1 MLSYIRSNRKVLSVV
16 LWLVIIAFV
25 ATIFVVWGVG
35 EKNTS
40 QSYVAKVDGEVI
52 SYNDYNNAYQAGQYM
67 RANIPNYE
75 AVVLNDVI
83 VNRLVLN
90 EAKRIKLPAT
100 DAEVR
105 EYIKNLDYFKKDGVF
120 DYDTYSLILAQSG
133 IRQSVF
139 EEDVRKDILFNK
151 FRTMVEQSQS
161 VVSDEE
167 IKNEFTYRKSLLN
180 LEYAAIPF
188 SAFDKEVKPAKEQ
201 LEAFFNL
208 TKSKYTIPA
217 EIKVKYVTYEK
228 DKFINDYKVTDD
240 DALNFYN
247 NNKARYDQKEKA
259 DASMILIPVAVIA
272 DNRTV
277 EAAKKKIDSAYAEL
291 KSGKSFAEVAKKYN
305 DNSTANKLGV
315 ITKGQVSPEIENIV
329 FKLKPK
335 TYSNVERLSN
345 GYAIIYV
352 DSITPAKKYT
362 FEEKKDEIKAEIKND
377 AANSAYNNYVLNEYK
392 TFMEDG
398 NISAYMAANPKNNL
412 KVTETEFISEDEVFP
427 ITAVASNISEHV
439 NLYRLG
445 KGEVTRIDDGN
456 ITYLIEIADRKE
468 SYIPELDKVKEQVTI
483 DYKVDNI
490 TKEATAM
497 IEKELKEKNGFENL
511 VKKYKAKLEKKSF
524 TKDRI
529 EIEDVFFA
537 NPNLIE
543 GIKKLKSGET
553 LAKTYLNNKNF
564 YIFKAESIKAPDM
577 KDLEKER
584 TVIKNYIAS
593 QKGITA
599 FEGYVNE
606 LKRKA
611 KIRYNQDFLRSNNI
625 IPIP

>member
-40 QSYVAKVDGEVI
+40 QSYVAKVDGEAI
-52 SYNDYNNAYQAGQYM
+52 SYSDYNNAYQAGQSM
-67 RANIPNYE
+67 KSFIPNYD

-83 VNRLVLN
+83 INRLVLN
-90 EAKRIKLPAT
+90 EAKRINLPVT

-105 EYIKNLDYFKKDGVF
+105 EYIRNLEYFKKNGIF
-120 DYDTYSLILAQSG
+120 DYNTYSTLLAQSG
-133 IRQSVF
+133 IRQSRF

-161 VVSDEE
+161 VVSEEE
-167 IKNEFTYRKSLLN
+167 IKNEFNFRKSILN
-180 LEYAAIPF
+180 LEYASIPF
-188 SAFDKEVKPAKEQ
+188 NAFDKEYKPTKEE
-201 LEAFFNL
+201 LDAFYNL
-208 TKSKYTIPA
+208 TKSKYTVPA

-228 DKFINDYKVTDD
+228 DKFLNNYQVTDD

-247 NNKARYDQKEKA
+247 NNKTRYEQKETA
-259 DASMILIPVAVIA
+259 DASMILIPVAVIS
-272 DNRTV
+272 DNKTK
-277 EAAKKKIDSAYAEL
+277 EDAKKKIDSAYAEL
-291 KSGKSFAEVAKKYN
+291 KSGKPFAEVAKKYN
-305 DNSTANKLGV
+305 DNTTANKLGK
-315 ITKGQVSPEIENIV
+315 ISKGQVSPEIEKIV
-329 FKLKPK
+329 FNLKPK
-335 TYSNVERLSN
+335 TYSNVEKLSN

-352 DSITPAKKYT
+352 DSLTPAKSYT
-362 FEEKKDEIKAEIKND
+362 FEEKKNEIKAEIKND
-377 AANSAYNNYVLNEYK
+377 AANSAYNNYILEQYK
-392 TFMEDG
+392 LFMDSG
-398 NISAYMAANPKNNL
+398 NISAYMAADPKNNL
-412 KVTETEFISEDEVFP
+412 KVTETGFVSEKDVFP
-427 ITAVASNISEHV
+427 ITAVASNVSEHA

-456 ITYLIEIADRKE
+456 ITYIIEIADRKE
-468 SYIPELDKVKEQVTI
+468 AYIPELDKVKEQVTI
-483 DYKVDNI
+483 DYKVDKV
-490 TKEATAM
+490 TKDATAL
-497 IEKELKEKNGFENL
+497 IEKELKEKNGFDNL

-529 EIEDVFFA
+529 ELEDIFFS

-553 LAKTYLNNKNF
+553 LSKTYLNDKNF
-564 YIFKAESIKAPDM
+564 YIFKAASIKAPDM

-584 TVIKNYIAS
+584 TAIKNYIAS
-593 QKGITA
+593 QKGATA
-599 FEGYVNE
+599 FEGYANE

-611 KIRYNQDFLRSNNI
+611 KIKYNQDFLRSMNI

>member
-40 QSYVAKVDGEVI
+40 QSYIAKVDGEAI
-52 SYNDYNNAYQAGQYM
+52 SYADYNNAYQAGQYM
-67 RANIPNYE
+67 KASIPNYE

-83 VNRLVLN
+83 VNKLIIN
-90 EAKRIKLPAT
+90 EANRIKLPVT

-105 EYIKNLDYFKKDGVF
+105 EYIRNLDYFKKDGVF
-120 DYDTYSLILAQSG
+120 DYNTYSLILAQSG
-133 IRQSVF
+133 IRQSRF
-139 EEDVRKDILFNK
+139 EADVKKDILFNK

-167 IKNEFTYRKSLLN
+167 IKNEFNFRKSTLN

-188 SAFDKEVKPAKEQ
+188 SAFDKEHKPTKE
-201 LEAFFNL
+201 EIDAYFNL

-228 DKFINDYKVTDD
+228 DKFINNYKVTDD

-247 NNKARYDQKEKA
+247 NNKTRYEQKETA
-259 DASMILIPVAVIA
+259 DASMILVPVAVIA
-272 DNRTV
+272 DNRTL
-277 EAAKKKIDSAYAEL
+277 ETAKKKIDSAYAEL
-291 KSGKSFAEVAKKYN
+291 KSGKPFAEVAKKYN
-305 DNSTANKLGV
+305 DNSSANKLGK
-315 ITKGQVSPEIENIV
+315 ISKGQVSPEIEKIA
-329 FKLKPK
+329 FSLKPK
-335 TYSNVERLSN
+335 TYSNVEKLSN

-352 DSITPAKKYT
+352 DSITPAKTYT
-362 FEEKKDEIKAEIKND
+362 FDEKKEEIKAEIKND
-377 AANSAYNNYVLNEYK
+377 AANSAYNNYVLEQYK
-392 TFMEDG
+392 AFMDNG
-398 NISAYMAANPKNNL
+398 NISAYIAANPKNDL
-412 KVTETEFISEDEVFP
+412 KVTETEFISEKDVFP
-427 ITAVASNISEHV
+427 ITAVASNLSEHI

-456 ITYLIEIADRKE
+456 ITYLIEITDRKE
-468 SYIPELDKVKEQVTI
+468 AYIPELDKVKEQVLV
-483 DYKVDNI
+483 DFKVDNI

-497 IEKELKEKNGFENL
+497 IEKDLKEKNGFENL
-511 VKKYKAKLEKKSF
+511 AKKYKAKIEKKSF

-529 EIEDVFFA
+529 ELEDVFFS

-553 LAKTYLNNKNF
+553 LSKTYLNNKNF
-564 YIFKAESIKAPDM
+564 YIFKAASIKAPDM
-577 KDLEKER
+577 KDLEKEK
-584 TVIKNYIAS
+584 TAIKNYIAS

-611 KIRYNQDFLRSNNI
+611 KIKYNQDFLRANNI
-625 IPIP
+625 TPIP